1 MIGNIYVKDE
11 SYNWIV
17 QCSVINIKLYTTRN
31 VSFSSTVYVL
41 YLKVQMWSNIN
52 KVFLQC
58 CWIGSSYNNV
68 KWYIHK
74 ILFFKL
80 MLYSMLAVMF
90 KPVYLQLTTHT
101 IKSDHGELPIVMLS

>member
-41 YLKVQMWSNIN
+41 YLRVQI
-52 KVFLQC
+52 
-58 CWIGSSYNNV
+58 
-68 KWYIHK
+68 
-74 ILFFKL
+74 
-80 MLYSMLAVMF
+80 
-90 KPVYLQLTTHT
+90 
-101 IKSDHGELPIVMLS
+101 